1 MKVLFR
7 EETLNVSF
15 ESKFFFFFEL
25 KKTFEVLFEEAHH
38 RCSFKELISLLF
50 FIFYFLFPGIGS
62 TTRKVSIHFL
72 RCKSCYN
79 PSLFS

>member
-38 RCSFKELISLLF
+38 RCSFKELISLF
-50 FIFYFLFPGIGS
+50 FFVPWHRQYH
-62 TTRKVSIHFL
+62 K
-72 RCKSCYN
+72 KSEYSFS
-79 PSLFS
+79 SL

>member
-15 ESKFFFFFEL
+15 ESNFFFFFEL

-38 RCSFKELISLLF
+38 RCSFKELISLF
-50 FIFYFLFPGIGS
+50 FFFVPWHRQYH
-62 TTRKVSIHFL
+62 K
-72 RCKSCYN
+72 KSEYSFS
-79 PSLFS
+79 SL